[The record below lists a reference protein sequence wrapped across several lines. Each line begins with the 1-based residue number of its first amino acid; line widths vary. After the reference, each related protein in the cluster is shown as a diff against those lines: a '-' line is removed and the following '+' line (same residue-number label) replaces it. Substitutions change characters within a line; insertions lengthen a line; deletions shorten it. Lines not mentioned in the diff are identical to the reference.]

1 MVNLFEGCGSQEI
14 VATTGLRPQDRFS
27 NPKSYLLHASHDVL
41 YCSFK
46 IDAPSKPGIYRIV
59 VAGVLVYI
67 GRAANLR
74 NRLSVQYGNVSPRHP
89 YAGGQLQ
96 KCRTN
101 AKINEALTLGQTVV
115 VQWEVCEDYIDR
127 ERALL
132 RGPINRPVWNRRS
145 EGL

>member
-1 MVNLFEGCGSQEI
+1 MFECCGSQEI

-27 NPKSYLLHASHDVL
+27 NPKSYLLHTSHDVL

-46 IDAPSKPGIYRIV
+46 IDAPSKS
-59 VAGVLVYI
+59 GVYCILVDGSLVYV
-67 GRAANLR
+67 GRAANLK

-101 AKINEALTLGQTVV
+101 AKINEALTMGQRVV
-115 VQWEVCEDYIDR
+115 VQWEVCEDYIER
-127 ERALL
+127 ERTLL
-132 RGPINRPVWNRRS
+132 RDPINRPDWNRRG
-145 EGL
+145 EGQ